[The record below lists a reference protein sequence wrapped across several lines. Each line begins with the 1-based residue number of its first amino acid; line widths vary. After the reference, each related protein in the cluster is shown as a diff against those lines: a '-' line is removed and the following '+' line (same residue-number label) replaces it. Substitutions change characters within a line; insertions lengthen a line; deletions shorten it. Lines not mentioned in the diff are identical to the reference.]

1 MLDVQ
6 NVVFSYGAQPALQDA
21 SLSIGSGE
29 FVSLLGANG
38 AGKTTLLRTISGLL
52 KPAAGAIS
60 LDGRRLERLSSH
72 RICELG
78 LIHVPEG
85 RQLFPQMTV
94 HENLE
99 LGAYLPEARRRL
111 KTSLE
116 FVIHIFPKLAVR
128 STQLAGTLSGGEQ
141 QMVAI
146 GRGLMACPRLL
157 MLDEPTLGLAPL
169 LANEILQAVKRWKDE
184 SRLTVLLVSQEIV
197 QSLQLATRAYVME
210 NGRVVRQ
217 GTGEQLLHDDE
228 VRVAYLGI

>member
-29 FVSLLGANG
+29 FVALLGANG

-210 NGRVVRQ
+210 NGRIVRQ

>member
-1 MLDVQ
+1 MLEVQ

-21 SLSIGSGE
+21 SLSVDQDE
-29 FVSLLGANG
+29 FVALLGANG
-38 AGKTTLLRTISGLL
+38 AGKTTLLRAISGLL
-52 KPAAGAIS
+52 KPAAGSIS
-60 LDGRRLERLSSH
+60 FDGQRLERLSSH
-72 RICELG
+72 HICELG

-85 RQLFPQMTV
+85 RQLFPTMTV
-94 HENLE
+94 RENLE
-99 LGAYLPEARRRL
+99 LGAYLPKARRRL
-111 KTSLE
+111 KTTLE
-116 FVIHIFPKLAVR
+116 FVVHIFPKLATR

-157 MLDEPTLGLAPL
+157 MLDEPTLGLSPL
-169 LANEILQAVKRWKDE
+169 LASDILQAVKRWKDE
-184 SRLTVLLVSQEIV
+184 SHLTVLLVSQEIV